1 MQRDETMGFL
11 GDDWDVLGRFEF
23 AVLDHGYR
31 IAQRV
36 VCWGFWGSS
45 YSLQMGESENKIIG
59 TVSFLELRKQG
70 RLFEVQA
77 WLNSSR
83 GIDHTVDLGSRK
95 DPLVIS
101 R

>member
-1 MQRDETMGFL
+1 MGFL
-11 GDDWDVLGRFEF
+11 GDDWDVLGRLEF

-36 VCWGFWGSS
+36 VCWDFWGFS
-45 YSLQMGESENKIIG
+45 YSLQMGESGNRIIG
-59 TVSFLELRKQG
+59 TVSIPELRKQG
-70 RLFEVQA
+70 RLFEVQS

-83 GIDHTVDLGSRK
+83 GIARTVDLGSRK